1 MAIATYTDL
10 QTSIANFLARSDLTA
25 QIPDFIALA
34 EASMSRELETRSQE
48 KRVTANTV
56 SGNEYLALP
65 TDLREVREIK
75 LNTAPLTVLR
85 YYSPV
90 ALDEQYASE
99 GGGKPKGYSIVGDE
113 MKLRPVPD
121 AAYEVEIIYIGSI
134 EALSATNPKP
144 VSYTHLTLPTNREV

>member
-34 EASMSRELETRSQE
+34 EATMSRELETRSQE
-48 KRVTANTV
+48 KRATANTV
-56 SGNEYLALP
+56 SGNEYLSLP
-65 TDLREVREIK
+65 TDLREVREVK

-99 GGGKPKGYSIVGDE
+99 GGGKPKGYNISHPQCARE
-113 MKLRPVPD
+113 MQKIRQEMNKKKRKTSRQLNRNGLLKQ
-121 AAYEVEIIYIGSI
+121 I
-134 EALSATNPKP
+134 N
-144 VSYTHLTLPTNREV
+144 TLLELGEN

>member
-65 TDLREVREIK
+65 TDLREV
-75 LNTAPLTVLR
+75 
-85 YYSPV
+85 
-90 ALDEQYASE
+90 
-99 GGGKPKGYSIVGDE
+99 
-113 MKLRPVPD
+113 
-121 AAYEVEIIYIGSI
+121 
-134 EALSATNPKP
+134 
-144 VSYTHLTLPTNREV
+144 